1 MYYIIYVG
9 IDDTDSSEGMCT
21 TYIGAVVMDEL
32 KSCGYRVLGFPRLI
46 RLNPFARFKTR
57 GNGAVSFK
65 LFIKSE
71 DEFETA
77 KNLIINRVKELSHL
91 QEENTNPGVVFYKV
105 KTDKPDALIKL
116 PIELEDYALNT
127 VQNIVTIKEA
137 EDLALQIGADV
148 HKIKKGRGIIG
159 ALAAIGCPLPDS
171 TFELLAYRLPANY
184 GTKRRIKY
192 ESVRKMN
199 EETFPCTFDNMDEE
213 KGYITIEPHT
223 PCPILYGI
231 RGETQDCIEE
241 AHNIVELCEP
251 VERVAVFLTNQHTDQ
266 HLIEIA
272 QISDMEKYKCYI
284 VEGMVDRNP
293 HVIEGGHVIMTLQD
307 DSGSIECAAYEPT
320 KGFREIFKELRKGD
334 HLKVYGGIG
343 EKGTL
348 NVEKFQL
355 IELAMDYKTFNPIC
369 ECGKRMKSA
378 GKNKGFKCKCGRK
391 MRDVEKVR
399 EEVERKIEKGF
410 YEVNPSARRHLSKPL
425 VRFKFNNKKKIKII

>member
-1 MYYIIYVG
+1 MCYIIYVG

-32 KSCGYRVLGFPRLI
+32 KSCGYRVLGYPRLI

-65 LFIKSE
+65 LLIKSD

-77 KNLIINRVKELSHL
+77 KNLIINRVKELSHR

-105 KTDKPDALIKL
+105 KTDNHNALIDL
-116 PIELEDYALNT
+116 PSELEDYALKT

-137 EDLALQIGADV
+137 EELAVKIGAEI

-171 TFELLAYRLPANY
+171 TFELLAYRLPENY
-184 GTKRRIKY
+184 GTKRRMNY
-192 ESVRKMN
+192 DSVRKMD
-199 EETFPCTFDNMDEE
+199 EETFPCTFDNLDEE
-213 KGYITIEPHT
+213 EGYIAIEPHT
-223 PCPILYGI
+223 PCPILFGI
-231 RGETQDCIEE
+231 RGETPDCVDE
-241 AHNIVELCEP
+241 AHAMVELCEP
-251 VERVAVFLTNQHTDQ
+251 VEKTAVFLTNQHTDQ
-266 HLIEIA
+266 HLIDID

-284 VEGMVDRNP
+284 IKGRVSRNP
-293 HVIEGGHVIMTLQD
+293 YVIEGGHVLMTLQD

-334 HLKVYGGIG
+334 RLKVYGGIG
-343 EKGTL
+343 DKGTL
-348 NVEKFQL
+348 NVEKFQI
-355 IELAMDYKTFNPIC
+355 IELANDYKTINPIC

-378 GKNKGFKCKCGRK
+378 GKDKGFKCKCGHK
-391 MRDVEKVR
+391 LRDGEKVR
-399 EEVERKIEKGF
+399 EEMERKIEKGF
-410 YEVNPSARRHLSKPL
+410 YEVPPSARRHLSKPL
-425 VRFKFNNKKKIKII
+425 VRFKINKKKTKNLR